1 MITNNE
7 EVLSTSFTNST
18 STLLE
23 ILRKGGGWEQRFLE
37 SIFVEY
43 VVPVFQNPTLL
54 QAIMCS
60 IIDTILFIFRQ
71 M

>member
-23 ILRKGGGWEQRFLE
+23 ILRKGGWEQRFLE